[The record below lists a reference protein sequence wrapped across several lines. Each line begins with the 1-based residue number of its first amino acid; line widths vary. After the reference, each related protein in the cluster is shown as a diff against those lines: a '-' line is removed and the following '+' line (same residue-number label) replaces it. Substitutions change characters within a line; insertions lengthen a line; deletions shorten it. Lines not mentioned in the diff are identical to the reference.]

1 MRILMVFILVVTFCN
16 TVFLALW
23 LHDYSGRVDEKVQ
36 TFLSYSLSFTTTF
49 LALLTIFISIA
60 TITRDIKRKEIFTV
74 ATKPIKRIHYLTGK
88 FLGTALLNLVLLSI
102 SAIII
107 FALARYYLPRG
118 SNVTADEKAH
128 LEQLVFTARRSVKP
142 EYKDVQADVEKW
154 VDEKVQEKL
163 RNESDRYK
171 NNPVE
176 VEKMR
181 RVLTA
186 DKTKEFIA
194 QQTAV
199 PPGGHLVWHF
209 KGVNPPNRENGYVFV
224 RFKQEVTINPPGLHT
239 YNEWMFGPQAPMV
252 YGGTIRSRS
261 RDVIRSVHEFPIPAE
276 SVSEQGDLYVLY
288 HNPLRN
294 RDTTVIYQP
303 GTGIEVLYVA
313 GTFSG
318 NFLRTTALIYLR
330 LLFLGIVGLAMGAWL
345 SFPVAVLLVLVI
357 YVLGLSSNFIAD
369 AITYET
375 SDAVSMFIT
384 IIMKFLPS
392 FSSWD
397 PVPMIEKGRLVS
409 VNLGGS
415 LLNALDLFLQGEKIT
430 PDIWD
435 NLLLL
440 KDLLIGAIAG
450 SFGYVVFRFRELARV
465 VV

>member
-1 MRILMVFILVVTFCN
+1 MRILMVFILAVTAGN

-23 LHDYSGRVDEKVQ
+23 LHGYSGRVDEKVQ
-36 TFLSYSLSFTTTF
+36 TFLSYSLSFTAAF
-49 LALLTIFISIA
+49 LALLTIFVSIA
-60 TITRDIKRKEIFTV
+60 TITRDIKRKEIFTI
-74 ATKPIKRIHYLTGK
+74 ATKPIKRIHFLLGK
-88 FLGTALLNLVLLSI
+88 FLGMALLNLILLSI
-102 SAIII
+102 SAVTI

-118 SNVTADEKAH
+118 SNVTPNEKAH
-128 LEQLVFTARRSVKP
+128 LEQLVFTARQAVKP

-154 VDEKVQEKL
+154 VNEKVQEKL
-163 RNESDRYK
+163 RSEPDRYK

-186 DKTKEFIA
+186 DKTKEFIIRQA
-194 QQTAV
+194 AV
-199 PPGGHLVWHF
+199 SPGGHLIWHF
-209 KGVNPPNRENGYVFV
+209 TGVNPPERENGYIFV
-224 RFKQEVTINPPGLHT
+224 RFKQDVTNDPPDLHT
-239 YNEWMFGPQAPMV
+239 YNEWMFGPQDPLV
-252 YGGTIRSRS
+252 YGGMIRPRS
-261 RDVIRSVHEFPIPAE
+261 RDVIRTVHEFTIPAG

-288 HNPLRN
+288 HNPPMN

-330 LLFLGIVGLAMGAWL
+330 LLFLGTVGLAMGAWL
-345 SFPVAVLLVLVI
+345 SFPVAVLLVLVV
-357 YVLGLSSNFIAD
+357 YVLGLSSSFIAS

-375 SDAVSMFIT
+375 SVTVNMFIT
-384 IIMKFLPS
+384 VIMKFLPS

-415 LLNALDLFLQGEKIT
+415 LLDALDLYLQGEKIT
-430 PDIWD
+430 TEVWN

-440 KDLLIGAIAG
+440 KDMLIGAIAG
-450 SFGYVVFRFRELARV
+450 FIGYIVFRFRELARIV
-465 VV
+465 V